1 MPMNRALYPPD
12 CEAIAL
18 QIKEAANWQCQQ
30 CGKPCRKSHV
40 DWDEFADWLETNYP
54 DWYGLSFKYV
64 ADDESGEWGYVAQPV
79 RFCLTVAHLNHQPE
93 DCRPENL
100 KALCAPCHLRYD
112 TSQMK
117 LKKRLKAERLGQ
129 MSFLMSLL

>member
-1 MPMNRALYPPD
+1 MPMNRKLYPPD
-12 CEAIAL
+12 WDAIAL
-18 QIKEAANWQCQQ
+18 QIKESANWQCQG
-30 CGKPCRKSHV
+30 CGKPCRKPDG
-40 DWDEFADWLETNYP
+40 DWDEFADWLETNHP
-54 DWYGLSFKYV
+54 DWYGLAFKDV
-64 ADDESGEWGYVAQPV
+64 FDNESGEWGYVAQPV

-112 TSQMK
+112 TSQMQ

-129 MSFLMSLL
+129 MTLLL

>member
-1 MPMNRALYPPD
+1 MPMNRKLYPPD
-12 CEAIAL
+12 WEAIAL
-18 QIKEAANWQCQQ
+18 QIKEVANWQCQE
-30 CGKPCRKSHV
+30 CGKPCRKPKV
-40 DWDEFADWLETNYP
+40 DWHDFTNWLVKQGYINWYFQSSDFITCEET
-54 DWYGLSFKYV
+54 
-64 ADDESGEWGYVAQPV
+64 GEWGYKERPH
-79 RFCLTVAHLNHQPE
+79 RFTLTVAHLNHQPE

-129 MSFLMSLL
+129 MSLL